1 MSADGDRN
9 GPPPRFISPHP
20 EGEFYWTSGADG
32 ILRLQRCGDCRRF
45 IHPPG
50 PVCPYCH
57 SRALSPEPVAGTG
70 TIATFTINRKEWIP
84 GFEPPYVFALVE
96 IDEDPTIRLG
106 TNIVGCAVDDVT
118 IGMRVEVEFE
128 ANGEWHVPLFH
139 PLPTDGE
146 MT

>member
-1 MSADGDRN
+1 MSGEST
-9 GPPPRFISPHP
+9 PPTRFISPSP
-20 EGEFYWTSGADG
+20 EGEFFWQSGADG
-32 ILRLQRCGDCRRF
+32 RLRLQRCGACGRW

-57 SRALSPEPVAGTG
+57 SRDLSPQPVEGVG

-96 IDEDPTIRLG
+96 IDEDPTIRIG
-106 TNIVGCAVDDVT
+106 TNIVGCPIDEVE

-128 ANGEWHVPLFH
+128 KNGDFYVPLFH
-139 PLPTDGE
+139 PLTSEDG
-146 MT
+146 TS

>member
-1 MSADGDRN
+1 MSADPN
-9 GPPPRFISPHP
+9 STPPPRFISPHA

-32 ILRLQRCGDCRRF
+32 VLRLQRCGDCRRY

-57 SRALSPEPVAGTG
+57 SRSLSPEPVAGTG

-106 TNIVGCAVDDVT
+106 TNIVGCGVDEVEV
-118 IGMRVEVEFE
+118 GMRVEVEFE
-128 ANGEWHVPLFH
+128 ENGEWHVPLFH
-139 PLPTDGE
+139 PLKE
-146 MT
+146 I

>member
-1 MSADGDRN
+1 MNTDPSS
-9 GPPPRFISPHP
+9 GPPPRFISPHA

-32 ILRLQRCGDCRRF
+32 VLRLQRCGGCRRY

-57 SRALSPEPVAGTG
+57 SRDLAPEPIAGTG

-106 TNIVGCAVDDVT
+106 TNIVGCGVDEVE
-118 IGMRVEVEFE
+118 IGMRVAVEFE

-139 PLPTDGE
+139 PIPAE
-146 MT
+146 